1 MATVCCFCGQ
11 KLGKIMDTGYEV
23 EGSSSGVRMCW
34 PCKQKK
40 DALSST
46 EEEKR
51 VEAAAFFEDCL
62 KNVKLEPD
70 VRELTQQWL
79 TRGEEKYQKKKHQEE
94 VKEKYDADIESFLMT
109 TTNHLEGYSVQ
120 AYQGIASSE
129 VVMGTGAMSEFMAGA
144 SDLFGTEDSAF
155 SKKLL
160 QARNAAQKKVAI
172 RAYHLKANAIVG
184 LKFDYFTIGS
194 NMIAVSCSGTAVVV
208 TKNTGDQQRWSVQE
222 QRETCTQIEI

>member
-11 KLGKIMDTGYEV
+11 KLGKIMDTGYEI
-23 EGSSSGVRMCW
+23 EGSSSGARMCW

-46 EEEKR
+46 EEKKR
-51 VEAAAFFEDCL
+51 VEAAAFFEGCL

-129 VVMGTGAMSEFMAGA
+129 VVIGTGALSEFMAGA

-208 TKNTGDQQRWSVQE
+208 TKNAGGQ
-222 QRETCTQIEI
+222 

>member
-1 MATVCCFCGQ
+1 
-11 KLGKIMDTGYEV
+11 MDTGYEV
-23 EGSSSGVRMCW
+23 EGSSSGARMCW

-51 VEAAAFFEDCL
+51 VEATAFFEGCL

-120 AYQGIASSE
+120 AYKGIASSE

-208 TKNTGDQQRWSVQE
+208 TKNAGDQ
-222 QRETCTQIEI
+222 

>member
-23 EGSSSGVRMCW
+23 EGSSSGARMCW

-160 QARNAAQKKVAI
+160 QARNAAQKK
-172 RAYHLKANAIVG
+172 
-184 LKFDYFTIGS
+184 
-194 NMIAVSCSGTAVVV
+194 SGDTSLSSQS
-208 TKNTGDQQRWSVQE
+208 KRDRWLEV
-222 QRETCTQIEI
+222 

>member
-1 MATVCCFCGQ
+1 
-11 KLGKIMDTGYEV
+11 MDTGYEV
-23 EGSSSGVRMCW
+23 EGSSSGARMCW

-51 VEAAAFFEDCL
+51 VEAAAFFEGCL

-208 TKNTGDQQRWSVQE
+208 TKNAGDQ
-222 QRETCTQIEI
+222 

>member
-1 MATVCCFCGQ
+1 MATLCCFCGQ
-11 KLGKIMDTGYEV
+11 KLGKIVDTGYEI
-23 EGSSSGVRMCW
+23 EGSSSGARMCW

-51 VEAAAFFEDCL
+51 VEAAAFFEGCL

-94 VKEKYDADIESFLMT
+94 AKEKYDADIESFLMT

-208 TKNTGDQQRWSVQE
+208 TKNAGDQ
-222 QRETCTQIEI
+222 

>member
-1 MATVCCFCGQ
+1 
-11 KLGKIMDTGYEV
+11 MDTGYEV
-23 EGSSSGVRMCW
+23 EGSSSDARMCW

-208 TKNTGDQQRWSVQE
+208 TKNAGDQ
-222 QRETCTQIEI
+222 

>member
-1 MATVCCFCGQ
+1 MRSRGAVLVPECVGLVNR
-11 KLGKIMDTGYEV
+11 K
-23 EGSSSGVRMCW
+23 RM
-34 PCKQKK
+34 PCPAQR
-40 DALSST
+40 
-46 EEEKR
+46 KR
-51 VEAAAFFEDCL
+51 NGVEAAAFFEDCL

-208 TKNTGDQQRWSVQE
+208 TKNAGDQ
-222 QRETCTQIEI
+222 

>member
-1 MATVCCFCGQ
+1 
-11 KLGKIMDTGYEV
+11 MDTGYEV
-23 EGSSSGVRMCW
+23 EGSSSGARMCW

-40 DALSST
+40 DALSGT

-51 VEAAAFFEDCL
+51 AEAVAFFEGCL

-70 VRELTQQWL
+70 VRGLTQQWL

-208 TKNTGDQQRWSVQE
+208 TKNTGDQESWSAQE
-222 QRETCTQIEI
+222 QRETCAQIEI

>member
-23 EGSSSGVRMCW
+23 EGSSSGARMCW

-51 VEAAAFFEDCL
+51 VEATAFFEGCL

-129 VVMGTGAMSEFMAGA
+129 VVIGTGAMSEFMAGA

-208 TKNTGDQQRWSVQE
+208 TKNAGDQ
-222 QRETCTQIEI
+222 

>member
-11 KLGKIMDTGYEV
+11 KLGKIMDTGYEI
-23 EGSSSGVRMCW
+23 EGSSSGARMCW

-51 VEAAAFFEDCL
+51 VEAATFFVGCL

-208 TKNTGDQQRWSVQE
+208 TKNTGDQ
-222 QRETCTQIEI
+222 

>member
-23 EGSSSGVRMCW
+23 EGSSSGARMCW

-40 DALSST
+40 DALSGT

-51 VEAAAFFEDCL
+51 AEAVAFFEGCL

-129 VVMGTGAMSEFMAGA
+129 VVMGTEFMAGA

-208 TKNTGDQQRWSVQE
+208 TKNAGDQ
-222 QRETCTQIEI
+222 

>member
-1 MATVCCFCGQ
+1 MATLCCFCGQ
-11 KLGKIMDTGYEV
+11 KLGKIVDTGYEI
-23 EGSSSGVRMCW
+23 EGSSSGARMCW

-51 VEAAAFFEDCL
+51 VEAAAFFEGCL

-94 VKEKYDADIESFLMT
+94 AKEKYDADIESFLMT

-129 VVMGTGAMSEFMAGA
+129 VVIGTGALSEFIAGA

-208 TKNTGDQQRWSVQE
+208 TKNAGDQ
-222 QRETCTQIEI
+222 

>member
-23 EGSSSGVRMCW
+23 EGSSSGARMCW

-51 VEAAAFFEDCL
+51 AEAAAFFEGCL

-79 TRGEEKYQKKKHQEE
+79 TRGKEKYQKKKHQEE

-129 VVMGTGAMSEFMAGA
+129 VVIGTGAMSEFMAGA

-208 TKNTGDQQRWSVQE
+208 TKNAGDQ
-222 QRETCTQIEI
+222 

>member
-23 EGSSSGVRMCW
+23 EGSSSGARMCW

-51 VEAAAFFEDCL
+51 VEAAAFFEGCL

-79 TRGEEKYQKKKHQEE
+79 TRGEEKYQKKKQQEE

-129 VVMGTGAMSEFMAGA
+129 VVIGTGAMSEFMAGA

-208 TKNTGDQQRWSVQE
+208 TKNAGDQ
-222 QRETCTQIEI
+222 

>member
-1 MATVCCFCGQ
+1 
-11 KLGKIMDTGYEV
+11 MDTGYEV
-23 EGSSSGVRMCW
+23 EGSSSGARMCW

-51 VEAAAFFEDCL
+51 VEAAAFFEGCL

-79 TRGEEKYQKKKHQEE
+79 TRGEEKYQKKKQQEE

-184 LKFDYFTIGS
+184 LKIDYFTIGS

-208 TKNTGDQQRWSVQE
+208 TKNTGDQ
-222 QRETCTQIEI
+222 

>member
-1 MATVCCFCGQ
+1 
-11 KLGKIMDTGYEV
+11 MDTGYEV
-23 EGSSSGVRMCW
+23 EGSSSGARMCW

-51 VEAAAFFEDCL
+51 VEATAFFEGCL

-208 TKNTGDQQRWSVQE
+208 TKNAGDQ
-222 QRETCTQIEI
+222 

>member
-1 MATVCCFCGQ
+1 MATLCCFCGQ

-23 EGSSSGVRMCW
+23 EGSSSGARMCW

-51 VEAAAFFEDCL
+51 VEAAAFFEGCL

-79 TRGEEKYQKKKHQEE
+79 TRGEERYQKKKHQEE

-208 TKNTGDQQRWSVQE
+208 TKNAGGQ
-222 QRETCTQIEI
+222 

>member
-23 EGSSSGVRMCW
+23 EGSSSGARMCW

-51 VEAAAFFEDCL
+51 VEAAAFFEGCL

-129 VVMGTGAMSEFMAGA
+129 VVIGTGAMSEFMAGA

-208 TKNTGDQQRWSVQE
+208 TKNAGDQ
-222 QRETCTQIEI
+222 

>member
-1 MATVCCFCGQ
+1 MATLCCFCGQ
-11 KLGKIMDTGYEV
+11 KLGKIVDTGYEI
-23 EGSSSGVRMCW
+23 EGSSSGARMCW

-46 EEEKR
+46 EKEKR
-51 VEAAAFFEDCL
+51 AEAVAFFEGCL

-94 VKEKYDADIESFLMT
+94 VREKYDADIESFLMT
-109 TTNHLEGYSVQ
+109 TTNYLEGYSVQ
-120 AYQGIASSE
+120 AYKGIASSE
-129 VVMGTGAMSEFMAGA
+129 VVMGTGALSEFMAGA

-208 TKNTGDQQRWSVQE
+208 TKNTGDQ
-222 QRETCTQIEI
+222 

>member
-11 KLGKIMDTGYEV
+11 KLGKIHGYRYEL
-23 EGSSSGVRMCW
+23 EGSSSGAIMCW

-51 VEAAAFFEDCL
+51 AEAVAFFEDCL

-70 VRELTQQWL
+70 VRELTQQFIIA
-79 TRGEEKYQKKKHQEE
+79 GEEQYQKQKNKNKA
-94 VKEKYDADIESFLMT
+94 KEKYNEDIESFLMT

-120 AYQGIASSE
+120 AYKGIASSE
-129 VVMGTGAMSEFMAGA
+129 VVMGTGAISEFLAGA

-172 RAYHLKANAIVG
+172 RAYDLKANAIVG

>member
-1 MATVCCFCGQ
+1 
-11 KLGKIMDTGYEV
+11 MDTGYEV
-23 EGSSSGVRMCW
+23 EGSSSGARMCW

-51 VEAAAFFEDCL
+51 VEAAAFFEGCL

-79 TRGEEKYQKKKHQEE
+79 TRGEVIYQKKMHLEE

-129 VVMGTGAMSEFMAGA
+129 VVIGTGAMSEFMAGA

-208 TKNTGDQQRWSVQE
+208 TKNAGDQ
-222 QRETCTQIEI
+222 

>member
-1 MATVCCFCGQ
+1 MQETKKRQEVRDPYGYGMLF
-11 KLGKIMDTGYEV
+11 LWTEIRKIMDTGYEV
-23 EGSSSGVRMCW
+23 EGSSSGARMCW

-40 DALSST
+40 DALSGT

-51 VEAAAFFEDCL
+51 AEAVAFFEGCL

-208 TKNTGDQQRWSVQE
+208 TKNAGDQ
-222 QRETCTQIEI
+222 

>member
-11 KLGKIMDTGYEV
+11 KLGKIHGYTYEI
-23 EGSSSGVRMCW
+23 EGSSSGARMCW

-40 DALSST
+40 DALSGT

-51 VEAAAFFEDCL
+51 VEAAAFFEGCL

-208 TKNTGDQQRWSVQE
+208 TKNAGDQESWSVQE
-222 QRETCTQIEI
+222 QRETCAQIEI

>member
-23 EGSSSGVRMCW
+23 EGSSSGARMCW

-40 DALSST
+40 DALFSKEETKRT
-46 EEEKR
+46 EA
-51 VEAAAFFEDCL
+51 VAFFEGCL

-70 VRELTQQWL
+70 VRELTQQWI
-79 TRGEEKYQKKKHQEE
+79 TAGEEKYQKQKHKEE
-94 VKEKYDADIESFLMT
+94 VKEKYNADIESFLMT
-109 TTNHLEGYSVQ
+109 TTNHLEGYAVQ
-120 AYQGIASSE
+120 AYKGIASSE
-129 VVMGTGAMSEFMAGA
+129 VVMGTGALSEFMAGA

-208 TKNTGDQQRWSVQE
+208 KKNTANQ
-222 QRETCTQIEI
+222 

>member
-23 EGSSSGVRMCW
+23 DGSSSGARMCW

-120 AYQGIASSE
+120 DYQGIASSE

-208 TKNTGDQQRWSVQE
+208 TKNAGDQ
-222 QRETCTQIEI
+222 

>member
-1 MATVCCFCGQ
+1 MATLCCFCGQ
-11 KLGKIMDTGYEV
+11 KLGKIVDTGYEI
-23 EGSSSGVRMCW
+23 EGSSSGARMCW

-51 VEAAAFFEDCL
+51 VEAAAFFEGCL

-94 VKEKYDADIESFLMT
+94 AKEKYDADIESFLMT

-129 VVMGTGAMSEFMAGA
+129 VVIGTGAMSEFMAGA

-208 TKNTGDQQRWSVQE
+208 TKNTGDQ
-222 QRETCTQIEI
+222 

>member
-11 KLGKIMDTGYEV
+11 KLGKIHGYRYEL
-23 EGSSSGVRMCW
+23 EGSSSGAIMCW

-40 DALSST
+40 DALSGT

-51 VEAAAFFEDCL
+51 AEAVAFFEDCL

-70 VRELTQQWL
+70 VRELTQQFIIA
-79 TRGEEKYQKKKHQEE
+79 GEEQYQKQKNKNKA
-94 VKEKYDADIESFLMT
+94 KEKYNEDIESFLMT

-120 AYQGIASSE
+120 AYKGIASSE
-129 VVMGTGAMSEFMAGA
+129 VVMGTGAMSEFLAGA

>member
-1 MATVCCFCGQ
+1 MATLCCFCGQ

-23 EGSSSGVRMCW
+23 EGSSSGARMCW

-51 VEAAAFFEDCL
+51 VEAAAFFEGCL

-94 VKEKYDADIESFLMT
+94 AKEKYDADIESFLMT

-129 VVMGTGAMSEFMAGA
+129 VVIGTGAMSEFMAGA

-208 TKNTGDQQRWSVQE
+208 TKNAGDQ
-222 QRETCTQIEI
+222 

>member
-1 MATVCCFCGQ
+1 M
-11 KLGKIMDTGYEV
+11 
-23 EGSSSGVRMCW
+23 
-34 PCKQKK
+34 
-40 DALSST
+40 
-46 EEEKR
+46 
-51 VEAAAFFEDCL
+51 
-62 KNVKLEPD
+62 
-70 VRELTQQWL
+70 RELTQQFIIA
-79 TRGEEKYQKKKHQEE
+79 GEEQYQKQKNKNKA
-94 VKEKYDADIESFLMT
+94 KEKYNEDIESFLMT

-129 VVMGTGAMSEFMAGA
+129 VVMGTGAISEFLAGA

>member
-1 MATVCCFCGQ
+1 
-11 KLGKIMDTGYEV
+11 MDTGYEV
-23 EGSSSGVRMCW
+23 EGSSSGARMCW

-40 DALSST
+40 DALSGT

-109 TTNHLEGYSVQ
+109 TTNHVEGYSVQ

-208 TKNTGDQQRWSVQE
+208 TKNAGDQ
-222 QRETCTQIEI
+222 

>member
-23 EGSSSGVRMCW
+23 EGSSSGARMCW

-51 VEAAAFFEDCL
+51 VEAAAFFEGCL
-62 KNVKLEPD
+62 KNVKLEPN

-208 TKNTGDQQRWSVQE
+208 TKNAGDQ
-222 QRETCTQIEI
+222 

>member
-23 EGSSSGVRMCW
+23 EGSSSGARMCW

-51 VEAAAFFEDCL
+51 AEAVAFFEGCL

-208 TKNTGDQQRWSVQE
+208 TKNTGDQERWSAQE
-222 QRETCTQIEI
+222 QRETCAQIEI

>member
-1 MATVCCFCGQ
+1 MATLCCFCGQ
-11 KLGKIMDTGYEV
+11 KLGKIVDTGYEI
-23 EGSSSGVRMCW
+23 EGSSSGARMCW

-51 VEAAAFFEDCL
+51 VEAAAFFEGCL

-94 VKEKYDADIESFLMT
+94 AKEKYDADIESFLMT

-129 VVMGTGAMSEFMAGA
+129 VVIGTGALSEFMAGA

-208 TKNTGDQQRWSVQE
+208 TKNTGDQ
-222 QRETCTQIEI
+222 

>member
-1 MATVCCFCGQ
+1 
-11 KLGKIMDTGYEV
+11 MDTGYEV
-23 EGSSSGVRMCW
+23 EGSSSGARMCW

-51 VEAAAFFEDCL
+51 VEAAAFFEGCL

-129 VVMGTGAMSEFMAGA
+129 VVMGTGAISEFMAGA

-208 TKNTGDQQRWSVQE
+208 TKNAGDQQRWSVQE

>member
-1 MATVCCFCGQ
+1 MATLCCFCGQ
-11 KLGKIMDTGYEV
+11 KLGKIVDTGYEI
-23 EGSSSGVRMCW
+23 EGSSSGARMCW

-46 EEEKR
+46 EEKKR
-51 VEAAAFFEDCL
+51 VEAAAFFEGCL

-129 VVMGTGAMSEFMAGA
+129 VVIGTGALSEFMAGA

-208 TKNTGDQQRWSVQE
+208 TKNAGGQ
-222 QRETCTQIEI
+222 

>member
-1 MATVCCFCGQ
+1 MATLCCFCGQ
-11 KLGKIMDTGYEV
+11 KLGKIVDTGYEI
-23 EGSSSGVRMCW
+23 EGSSSGARMCW

-51 VEAAAFFEDCL
+51 VEAAAFFEGCL

-94 VKEKYDADIESFLMT
+94 AKEKYDADIESFLMT

-129 VVMGTGAMSEFMAGA
+129 VVIGTGALSEFMAGA

-208 TKNTGDQQRWSVQE
+208 TKNAGGQ
-222 QRETCTQIEI
+222 

>member
-23 EGSSSGVRMCW
+23 EGSSSGARMCW

-51 VEAAAFFEDCL
+51 VEAAAFFEGCL

-94 VKEKYDADIESFLMT
+94 AKEKYDADIESFLMT

-129 VVMGTGAMSEFMAGA
+129 VVIGTGALSEFMAGA

-208 TKNTGDQQRWSVQE
+208 TKNAGDQ
-222 QRETCTQIEI
+222 

>member
-1 MATVCCFCGQ
+1 
-11 KLGKIMDTGYEV
+11 MDTGYEV
-23 EGSSSGVRMCW
+23 EGSSSGARMCW

-120 AYQGIASSE
+120 AYQGIVSSE

-208 TKNTGDQQRWSVQE
+208 TKNAGDQ
-222 QRETCTQIEI
+222 

>member
-1 MATVCCFCGQ
+1 
-11 KLGKIMDTGYEV
+11 MDTGYEV
-23 EGSSSGVRMCW
+23 EGSSSGARMCW

-51 VEAAAFFEDCL
+51 VEAAAFFEGCL

-79 TRGEEKYQKKKHQEE
+79 TRGEEKYQKKKHQKE

-208 TKNTGDQQRWSVQE
+208 TKNAGDQ
-222 QRETCTQIEI
+222 